1 VLKLLTH
8 TAEAERGERP
18 GPGDCNVRMIGR
30 LSTLFGRT
38 AAALWQQ
45 QQQQQQQQ
53 RSASIS
59 VYQPARR
66 GRRRVFTAGSLRG
79 SPRRREG
86 TAVGDTR
93 GRMTV
98 CGRPLN
104 RL

>member
-1 VLKLLTH
+1 
-8 TAEAERGERP
+8 
-18 GPGDCNVRMIGR
+18 MIGR

-93 GRMTV
+93 GRKTV
-98 CGRPLN
+98 CGRPVN